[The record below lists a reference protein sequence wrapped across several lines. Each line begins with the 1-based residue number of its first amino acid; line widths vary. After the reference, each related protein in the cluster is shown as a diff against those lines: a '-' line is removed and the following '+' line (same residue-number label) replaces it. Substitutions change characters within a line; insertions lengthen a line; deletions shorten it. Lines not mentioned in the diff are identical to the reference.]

1 MAALPNKAAREEST
15 VTTKTLEQ
23 YRDEYKQKSLITMP
37 IAGTIVWFCLG
48 MLALFIPAKSMV
60 LPIYIG
66 TGSIFYLAL
75 FLSKFTGE
83 KLLVKKE
90 ERNPFDSLF
99 LYTLGMSWCAFAI
112 AIPFGIQDYSA
123 VPMAI
128 GIVSGLMWLPISWT
142 LEHNVGVVHTLL
154 RTSLVLL
161 AWLVFPEH
169 SFVVIP
175 FIIVFVYS
183 ISLYQLTDRYRKV
196 HAQNTTNKRVFA
208 S

>member
-1 MAALPNKAAREEST
+1 MQDYKVKDITQAEFGRKEISLAETEMPGLMALRA
-15 VTTKTLEQ
+15 
-23 YRDEYKQKSLITMP
+23 EYKRKSLITMP

-60 LPIYIG
+60 LPVYIG

-112 AIPFGIQDYSA
+112 AIPFGIQDLSFS
-123 VPMAI
+123 
-128 GIVSGLMWLPISWT
+128 IVIF
-142 LEHNVGVVHTLL
+142 
-154 RTSLVLL
+154 R
-161 AWLVFPEH
+161 FD
-169 SFVVIP
+169 I
-175 FIIVFVYS
+175 
-183 ISLYQLTDRYRKV
+183 
-196 HAQNTTNKRVFA
+196 
-208 S
+208 